1 MAIQASQVDMLIGS
15 VATSLAAGG
24 GFCAGSHVVVDHQR
38 INGAA
43 FVFSASMPGLLA
55 TSASEGIRI
64 LRSTPSL
71 LSTLQENVRAVRAV
85 LDKTECID
93 VPSHS
98 ASPLIHIHIHAA
110 LTPEPALGPTQ
121 IAPPGPPPFDIA
133 SEDRLLQDIADECG
147 AQGVGKSSS
156 RHDRAS
162 ALPCPPLSLAR
173 SASARRRSSRLRASR
188 SWASASEGD
197 AYGVVFSIYAWD
209 IQEDWLG

>member
-1 MAIQASQVDMLIGS
+1 MSTQASQVDMLIGS

-110 LTPEPALGPTQ
+110 LTPEPAIGPTQ

-147 AQGVGKSSS
+147 AQGVLVV
-156 RHDRAS
+156 RAQ
-162 ALPCPPLSLAR
+162 
-173 SASARRRSSRLRASR
+173 RLRGQELVEARPSIR
-188 SWASASEGD
+188 LAVSAALTRKECER
-197 AYGVVFSIYAWD
+197 AAQVIKAACVKV
-209 IQEDWLG
+209 LGKRK

>member
-1 MAIQASQVDMLIGS
+1 MLIGS

-147 AQGVGKSSS
+147 AQGVLVV
-156 RHDRAS
+156 RAQ
-162 ALPCPPLSLAR
+162 
-173 SASARRRSSRLRASR
+173 RLRGQELVEARPSIR
-188 SWASASEGD
+188 LAVSAALTRKECER
-197 AYGVVFSIYAWD
+197 AAQVIKAACIKV
-209 IQEDWLG
+209 LGKRK

>member
-1 MAIQASQVDMLIGS
+1 MSTQASQVDMLIGS

-147 AQGVGKSSS
+147 AQGVLVV
-156 RHDRAS
+156 RAQ
-162 ALPCPPLSLAR
+162 
-173 SASARRRSSRLRASR
+173 RLRGQELVEARPSIR
-188 SWASASEGD
+188 LAVSAALTRKECER
-197 AYGVVFSIYAWD
+197 AAQVIKAACIKV
-209 IQEDWLG
+209 LGKRK

>member
-147 AQGVGKSSS
+147 AQGVLVV
-156 RHDRAS
+156 RAQ
-162 ALPCPPLSLAR
+162 
-173 SASARRRSSRLRASR
+173 RLRGQELVEARPSIR
-188 SWASASEGD
+188 LAVSAALTRKECER
-197 AYGVVFSIYAWD
+197 AAQVIKAACVKV
-209 IQEDWLG
+209 LGKRK

>member
-1 MAIQASQVDMLIGS
+1 MSTQASQVDMLIGS

-71 LSTLQENVRAVRAV
+71 LSTLQDNVRAVRAV

-147 AQGVGKSSS
+147 AQGVLVV
-156 RHDRAS
+156 RAQ
-162 ALPCPPLSLAR
+162 
-173 SASARRRSSRLRASR
+173 RLRGQELVEARPSIR
-188 SWASASEGD
+188 LAVSAALTRKECER
-197 AYGVVFSIYAWD
+197 AAQVIKAACIKV
-209 IQEDWLG
+209 LGKRK

>member
-1 MAIQASQVDMLIGS
+1 MSTQASQVDMLIGS

-147 AQGVGKSSS
+147 AQGVLVV
-156 RHDRAS
+156 RAQ
-162 ALPCPPLSLAR
+162 
-173 SASARRRSSRLRASR
+173 RLRGQELVEARPSIR
-188 SWASASEGD
+188 LAVSAALTRKECER
-197 AYGVVFSIYAWD
+197 AAQVIKAACVKV
-209 IQEDWLG
+209 LGKRK